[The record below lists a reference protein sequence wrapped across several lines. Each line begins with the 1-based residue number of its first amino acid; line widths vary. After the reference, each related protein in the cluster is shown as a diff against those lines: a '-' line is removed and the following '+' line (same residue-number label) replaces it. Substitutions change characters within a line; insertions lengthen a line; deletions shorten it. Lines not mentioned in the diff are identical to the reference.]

1 MDFFFD
7 GAAGAST
14 VSTFARPPTP
24 GGFAIGDVARGVA
37 ATLVEVV
44 AAEATRAAGAGATA
58 VERCESGTMALGSR
72 RIGCLH
78 SGFGQRILR
87 PRYLSSTRNRKLH
100 DVQQKDRFI
109 ALDPACRVSFKIA
122 RRQRKE
128 INASD
133 GGKVNGYLFR

>member
-1 MDFFFD
+1 MVVFFE
-7 GAAGAST
+7 GAVGASL
-14 VSTFARPPTP
+14 VSRFARPPAP
-24 GGFAIGDVARGVA
+24 GGFTMDDVMRGLA
-37 ATLVEVV
+37 ATLAEIV
-44 AAEATRAAGAGATA
+44 AAEATREAGAGATA
-58 VERCESGTMALGSR
+58 VERRASATTALGSR
-72 RIGCLH
+72 SIGCLH
-78 SGFGQRILR
+78 CGFGQRILR

-100 DVQQKDRFI
+100 DVQQKDGFI